1 MNIAARYI
9 SLFLMAQAYAGLI
22 VLLSWVSNSIPRPPA
37 KRAVALAFI
46 NAFSQLGNVAGS
58 YVWPKEWS
66 PTYRKSYVICI
77 ACFALAIA
85 MALFLRQHL
94 AHLNKRLDRGEAV
107 EGISERAE
115 AIAEAAEL
123 EGVPVEE
130 LRSRRQ
136 EFRFLY

>member
-1 MNIAARYI
+1 MNTAARYI

-58 YVWPKEWS
+58 YVWPKNWG
-66 PTYRKSYVICI
+66 PTYRKSYIICI
-77 ACFALAIA
+77 ACFGLAIV
-85 MALFLRQHL
+85 MAFFLRQHL
-94 AHLNKRLDRGEAV
+94 IQLNKRLDRGEIIEGVGERTEAV
-107 EGISERAE
+107 R
-115 AIAEAAEL
+115 EAAEL

-130 LRSRRQ
+130 LRTRRQ
-136 EFRFLY
+136 AFRFLY